1 MSDLISRSELLKKFP
16 VDMMNPLWHFTG
28 IRATIENATDAEAE
42 PVVHARWQFKEAW
55 PNLRRLTIT
64 EFMRCTACAGVVERY
79 MGMKNYRYCPFCGA
93 KMDAKGDGN
102 AEENDRS

>member
-28 IRATIENATDAEAE
+28 IRAVIENAPEVEAE
-42 PVVHARWQFKEAW
+42 PVVHARWRFKEAW
-55 PNLRRLTIT
+55 PHFRRLEIT
-64 EFMRCTACAGVVERY
+64 EFMHCTACRGVVWRY
-79 MGMKNYRYCPFCGA
+79 AGMQKYWYCPFCGA

-102 AEENDRS
+102 AEESDRG